1 MIYSTFKQQHN
12 LNLDFINWIVYLDTG
27 GTLASVH
34 SPIYMNIS
42 LQMGTFRTLF
52 AKIISDKHDDVMAK
66 FGAII
71 AQGIID
77 AG

>member
-1 MIYSTFKQQHN
+1 MIREY
-12 LNLDFINWIVYLDTG
+12 
-27 GTLASVH
+27 
-34 SPIYMNIS
+34 
-42 LQMGTFRTLF
+42 F
-52 AKIISDKHDDVMAK
+52 AKVIADKHEDGLAK